1 MEQQKKNIKPIVDK
15 KYLVKRLNTI
25 EGQVRGVS
33 SMILENRTCDEIL
46 IQIAAVCNSLRSV
59 GKNVL
64 KKHLE
69 TNVAKSIKNDN
80 LEVLDEVMELFER
93 LK

>member
-1 MEQQKKNIKPIVDK
+1 MEQKKEKTKPIIDK

-25 EGQVRGVS
+25 EGQVRGVT
-33 SMILENRTCDEIL
+33 SMVLEDRTCDEIL
-46 IQIAAVCNSLRSV
+46 IQIAAVFNSLRSV

-69 TNVAKSIKNDN
+69 DNVTKKIKEDK
-80 LEVLDEVMELFER
+80 LEVLDEVMELIER